1 MSSIERETRTFESK
15 SPRSKAIFE
24 KARELTPFGVHSNY
38 RFIDPYPLY
47 FSKAQGSKIWDADGN
62 EFTDFNMG
70 FGALVTGHSHPTLV
84 KEIGNR
90 LEKGVLYGFEA
101 EDSVELGKLV
111 TSRFGY
117 DMVRFSTTGAEAT
130 MHAVRLARAHTGRE
144 KLLKFEGCYHGSH
157 DSLLVSVKPSKEK
170 VGDAKSPNQVPA
182 SKGIPPELVSDTIIA
197 PFNDLD
203 ACETLVRKHRDE
215 IAAIILEPIP
225 HNIGCILPQKCFL
238 EGLREITRLN
248 GIILIFDEVIT
259 GFRHG
264 LGGYQKICG
273 VTPDLTTLG
282 KAVANGYPIS
292 AVCGKR
298 ELMDRFNTHED
309 GNVFFAGTFNGHPIS
324 CAAALATVE
333 VLEDEATYAHTFGL
347 GERMRKGLTDIV
359 NRLGIK
365 ATVAGF
371 GSVFLTYFMEGP
383 IENYTDLTRNDQ
395 EKFVRYR
402 QQMIERG
409 IFKLPM
415 NLKRNHISLSHTVEM
430 VDRTLQAA
438 EDVLRGLA

>member
-1 MSSIERETRTFESK
+1 MMHKIHSFEISRQRYALACNFIPGGVNTSLRRFQPHLVITR
-15 SPRSKAIFE
+15 
-24 KARELTPFGVHSNY
+24 
-38 RFIDPYPLY
+38 
-47 FSKAQGSKIWDADGN
+47 AQGAILTDADGN
-62 EFTDFNMG
+62 EYIDYQAA
-70 FGALVTGHSHPTLV
+70 FGPIVLGH
-84 KEIGNR
+84 N
-90 LEKGVLYGFEA
+90 FEA
-101 EDSVELGKLV
+101 VNRRVQQAIQDVDLLGI
-111 TSRFGY
+111 G
-117 DMVRFSTTGAEAT
+117 TTEPEIALAQKICKHVPSAERVLFTNSGSEAT
-130 MHAVRLARAHTGRE
+130 YEAIRLARAVTGR
-144 KLLKFEGCYHGSH
+144 KKIIKFQGCYHGWH
-157 DSLLVSVKPSKEK
+157 DSVAMNVITPAGRLGTRHPLSVGSLPEVIEQTLICTFNSLDEVEK
-170 VGDAKSPNQVPA
+170 TIAAN
-182 SKGIPPELVSDTIIA
+182 KGQ
-197 PFNDLD
+197 
-203 ACETLVRKHRDE
+203 

-225 HNIGCILPQKCFL
+225 HNIGCVLPKQGFL

-248 GIILIFDEVIT
+248 GIVLIFDEVIT

-298 ELMDRFNTHED
+298 ELMERFNTHENGD
-309 GNVFFAGTFNGHPIS
+309 VFFAGTFNGHPIS

-333 VLEDEATYAHTFGL
+333 VLEDKATYAHTFGL

-383 IENYTDLTRNDQ
+383 IENYTDLTRNNQ
-395 EKFVRYR
+395 EMFVLYR
-402 QQMIERG
+402 QKMIERG

-415 NLKRNHISLSHTVEM
+415 NLKRNHISLSHTAEM
-430 VDRTLQAA
+430 VDRTLQTA
-438 EDVLRGLA
+438 EDILRELV